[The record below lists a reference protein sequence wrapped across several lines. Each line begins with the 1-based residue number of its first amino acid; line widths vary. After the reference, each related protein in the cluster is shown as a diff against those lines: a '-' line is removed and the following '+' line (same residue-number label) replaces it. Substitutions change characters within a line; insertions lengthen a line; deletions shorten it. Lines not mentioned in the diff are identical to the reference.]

1 MKFPHWLVLF
11 LSHILLFACE
21 KSQPHYRWDDKAF
34 VYQQD
39 VLFYQGKPFSGVLDT
54 FFPNH
59 QKSSERVYENGKLER
74 WETQWY
80 ENGNLSEKRFYRNN
94 QKTGHHFAFWQNGHK
109 RFDYHFVENM
119 PVGEHKQWYQ
129 SGQLFS
135 LCHYNEQGQPAGR
148 QSFWYENGKLKA
160 NFEVVEGRRF
170 GLLGAKGCMGENE
183 KLQTGL

>member
-1 MKFPHWLVLF
+1 
-11 LSHILLFACE
+11 
-21 KSQPHYRWDDKAF
+21 
-34 VYQQD
+34 
-39 VLFYQGKPFSGVLDT
+39 
-54 FFPNH
+54 
-59 QKSSERVYENGKLER
+59 
-74 WETQWY
+74 
-80 ENGNLSEKRFYRNN
+80 LSEKRFYRNN
-94 QKTGHHFAFWQNGHK
+94 QKFGHHIAFWGNGQK
-109 RFDYHFVENM
+109 RFDYHFVEDM

-135 LCHYNEQGQPAGR
+135 LCHYNKQGQPAGR